1 MGSELRLVLCAAAAS
16 LLAAC
21 VGVDD
26 PAAGGDTSV
35 DADAD
40 TDTDSDTDSDTDAD
54 AGPDTGS
61 DTGCDMQ
68 DLPLI
73 ENAARVMLLLDR
85 SSSMAGG
92 NLATA
97 VTALTELLEAYVGSN
112 LEFGLDVLPDFGG
125 SCAVD
130 APVLVDCGPGTNAE
144 IEGELASMTTDVSTP
159 LDTALLKLTDPAY
172 APGLLTDDTS
182 DYIVLVADGEDSCTS
197 PSPAELAAT
206 TSGLVALGIR
216 VMVIGFNVNVSSEQL
231 DTIAANGGT
240 TFTEYLNATDEASL
254 VAALNAM
261 GATIAQCVWNID
273 APDAS
278 ANPDLVNFYFDG
290 VVLPYDEGCSSG
302 AGWRWANDEHT
313 QVEFCADSCAL
324 VTGGEV
330 DDITA
335 IFGCDTVVE

>member
-1 MGSELRLVLCAAAAS
+1 MRVELRLASCAIWGA
-16 LLAAC
+16 LVAAC
-21 VGVDD
+21 VGVGD
-26 PAAGGDTSV
+26 PAAHGDASV

-40 TDTDSDTDSDTDAD
+40 SDSDADTDADGDAD

-73 ENAARVMLLLDR
+73 DNAARVMLLLDR
-85 SSSMAGG
+85 SSSMAGA

-97 VTALTELLEAYVGSN
+97 VSALTELLDAYVGSN
-112 LEFGLDVLPDFGG
+112 LEFGLDVLPDIGG

-130 APVLVDCGPGTNAE
+130 APVLVDCGPGTNEE
-144 IEGELASMTTDVSTP
+144 IESDLAAMTTEISTP
-159 LDTALLKLTDPAY
+159 LNTALLEFTDSAY
-172 APGLLTDDTS
+172 APGLLTDDYS
-182 DYIVLVADGEDSCTS
+182 DYIVLIADGEDSCTG
-197 PSPAELAAT
+197 PTAAELAAT
-206 TSGLVALGIR
+206 TGALVALGIR

-231 DTIAANGGT
+231 DTIASNGGT
-240 TFTEYLNATDEASL
+240 TFTEYLNADDEPSL
-254 VAALNAM
+254 VAALNTM

-278 ANPDLVNFYFDG
+278 ADPDLVNFYFDG
-290 VVLPYDEGCSSG
+290 VVLPYDEDCSSG
-302 AGWRWANDEHT
+302 SGWRWANAEYT

-324 VTGGEV
+324 VTGGDV

-335 IFGCDTVVE
+335 IFGCNTVVE